1 MVVIEKED
9 APARHQTSH
18 NSGVIH
24 SGVYYAEGSAKA
36 RLCVQGRRLL
46 LEHLAEHAIP
56 FELCGKLV
64 VAVDEAER
72 PQLRSLEARG
82 RANGVEGLRVVGPD
96 DIRAIEPHIRGA
108 GALVVPG
115 AGITS
120 YARVAASFEAELRDR
135 GVAFRYGS
143 AVTAVDL
150 IGSTVRLVAGSE
162 TLVADAAIAC
172 AGLQSDLVARL
183 AGASPS
189 PRIVPF
195 RGDYYVLR
203 PERAHL
209 VRALVYPVSDPRF
222 PFLGVHFTRRMDGP
236 VWLGPNAVLAFA
248 REGYGR
254 ADVNVAEL
262 AGTLGHRGFQRLALR
277 YWRTGLAEMR
287 RDYWRPAFLT
297 ALRRYLPEL
306 TESDLLSGPSGVR
319 AQALDDDGRLLDDF
333 AYDRIGRFLNVRNAP
348 SPAATSS
355 LALAREFAD
364 QLEAALV

>member
-1 MVVIEKED
+1 VVDKED
-9 APARHQTSH
+9 GPGRHQTSH

-46 LEHLAEHAIP
+46 LDYLAEHAIP
-56 FELCGKLV
+56 FELCGKLI
-64 VAVDEAER
+64 VAVDESEL
-72 PQLRSLEARG
+72 PGLRALAARG
-82 RANGVEGLRVVGPD
+82 RANGVEGLRLVGPD
-96 DIRAIEPHIRGA
+96 EIRAIEPAIRGV

-120 YARVAASFEAELRDR
+120 FARVAASLEGELRAR
-135 GVAFRYGS
+135 GVVFRYGS
-143 AVTAVDL
+143 RVTAVEL
-150 IGSTVRLVAGSE
+150 VGSAVRLVTGTG
-162 TLVADAAIAC
+162 TLVAEAAIAC
-172 AGLQSDLVARL
+172 AGLHSDLVARM
-183 AGASPS
+183 AGGPLS

-209 VRALVYPVSDPRF
+209 VRALVYPVADPRF
-222 PFLGVHFTRRMDGP
+222 PFLGVHFTRRIDGQ

-254 ADVNVAEL
+254 ADLNVSEL
-262 AGTLGHRGFQRLALR
+262 LGSIGHRGFQRLARR

-287 RDYWRPAFLT
+287 RDYWRPAFLA

-306 TESDLLSGPSGVR
+306 GEGDLLPGPSGVR

-333 AYDRIGRFLNVRNAP
+333 AYDRIGRFLGVRNAP

-355 LALAREFAD
+355 LALAREFVD
-364 QLEAALV
+364 QLEAATAT

>member
-1 MVVIEKED
+1 MVEKED
-9 APARHQTSH
+9 GPARHQTSH

-46 LEHLAEHAIP
+46 LDYLGEHAIP
-56 FELCGKLV
+56 FELCGKLI
-64 VAVDEAER
+64 VAVDESELPGLQA
-72 PQLRSLEARG
+72 LAARG
-82 RANGVEGLRVVGPD
+82 RANGVEGLRLVGPN
-96 DIRAIEPHIRGA
+96 DIGAIEPHVRGA

-120 YARVAASFEAELRDR
+120 FSRVAASLEAELRGR
-135 GVAFRYGS
+135 GVTFRYGS
-143 AVTAVDL
+143 RVIAMDL
-150 IGSTVRLVAGSE
+150 VGSVVRLKTGAGTLVAG
-162 TLVADAAIAC
+162 AAIAC
-172 AGLQSDLVARL
+172 AGLQSDLVARM
-183 AGASPS
+183 AGGPPS

-203 PERAHL
+203 PERRHL
-209 VRALVYPVSDPRF
+209 VRALVYPVTDPRF
-222 PFLGVHFTRRMDGP
+222 PFLGVHFTRRIDGAI
-236 VWLGPNAVLAFA
+236 WLGPNAVLAFA

-254 ADVNVAEL
+254 ADVNLGEL
-262 AGTLGHRGFQRLALR
+262 LGALGHRGLRRLALR

-287 RDYWRPAFLT
+287 RDYWRPAFLA

-306 TESDLLSGPSGVR
+306 TEADLLPGPSGVR

-333 AYDRIGRFLNVRNAP
+333 AYDRIGRFLGVRNAP

-364 QLEAALV
+364 QLEAATAT